1 MRTAGKFFGGRRV
14 DLEPIDF
21 APQVVRL
28 EVSVGFRRDPRIAR
42 WALRRQAGWSS
53 LTTAFARS
61 ISNLRLAVPVE
72 VVALRRHEIQDEL
85 LRRDRALRGTR

>member
-28 EVSVGFRRDPRIAR
+28 EVSVGFRRDPRIAVTED
-42 WALRRQAGWSS
+42 S
-53 LTTAFARS
+53 LHGAWVHARH
-61 ISNLRLAVPVE
+61 
-72 VVALRRHEIQDEL
+72 HE
-85 LRRDRALRGTR
+85 